1 MKARDT
7 ERVGVVRYLLSK
19 IHEKEIDLRSQKVEF
34 KDKHA
39 RKVILKQIKQREESI
54 EAYKEGGRE
63 DLVEKESKELEI
75 LKEIL
80 DMFPDEEN

>member
-7 ERVGVVRYLLSK
+7 ARVAVVRFLLAK

-39 RKVILKQIKQREESI
+39 RKVIEKQIKQRKESM
-54 EAYKEGGRE
+54 EAYKEGGRD
-63 DLVEKESKELEI
+63 DLVEKEKQELEI
-75 LKEIL
+75 LQEIL
-80 DMFPDEEN
+80 VMFPDEEK

>member
-7 ERVGVVRYLLSK
+7 EKVGVVRFLLAK

-39 RKVILKQIKQREESI
+39 RKVIKKQIKQREESI
-54 EAYKEGGRE
+54 EAYQEGGRD
-63 DLVEKESKELEI
+63 DLVAKEKRELEI
-75 LKEIL
+75 LQEISA
-80 DMFPDEEN
+80 MFPDEEE